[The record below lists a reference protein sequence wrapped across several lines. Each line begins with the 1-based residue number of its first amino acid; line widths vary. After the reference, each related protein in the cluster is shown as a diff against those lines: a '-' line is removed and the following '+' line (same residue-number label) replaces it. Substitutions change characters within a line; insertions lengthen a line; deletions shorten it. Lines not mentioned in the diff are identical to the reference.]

1 MKIHISCDNDRD
13 RDLMRDIFTYVYKRR
28 RKALKRSKQSGI
40 KSDGRQHYYL
50 TIIEKVP
57 LCYDAFVLDNK
68 KKAIYYQALK

>member
-40 KSDGRQHYYL
+40 NRMDAS
-50 TIIEKVP
+50 II
-57 LCYDAFVLDNK
+57 
-68 KKAIYYQALK
+68 I